1 MTPRLITNL
10 RRGRLHRPLVLLAAG
25 GLLAGAVS
33 STAHAAVDA
42 NHQVIL
48 FPDRDFVSATGY
60 APLAPVTVTVT
71 RGVPGTT
78 VATATVTPV
87 DDLKTPGVFD
97 GLVEVNHPGGGCWV
111 APGGGTPVG
120 DILQRGDLVTLRQG
134 AAVDTSRAQY
144 VTATKA
150 RAVDGQLVVTGTAQ
164 AMNADGTPAFDANG
178 PVPLAA
184 ANLQSRI
191 IAAKGTSFVNT
202 RNKRLIRSDKDG
214 GVFTMT
220 GIDWKV
226 TYSGAVAT
234 GNQTKAPLGQSRG
247 LAFLPDPATALEV
260 TQSETDEVDGAGACG

>member
-1 MTPRLITNL
+1 MTSRLITTSG
-10 RRGRLHRPLVLLAAG
+10 RGRLHRPLVVLLAAG
-25 GLLAGAVS
+25 GLVAGAVS

-42 NHQVIL
+42 AHQVIL

-60 APLAPVTVTVT
+60 APGVPVSVTVT
-71 RGVPGTT
+71 RGVPGTI
-78 VATATVTPV
+78 VATATVTPA
-87 DDLKTPGVFD
+87 DDLKTPVFD

-134 AAVDTSRAQY
+134 ATVDTSRAQY

-150 RAVDGQLVVTGTAQ
+150 RMVAGNLVVTGTAQ

-191 IAAKGTSFVNT
+191 VAAKGTSFVNT

-214 GVFTMT
+214 GLFAMN
-220 GIDWKV
+220 GINWTV

-234 GNQTKAPLGQSRG
+234 GNQSTAPLGQSRG